1 MANTEELKKRN
12 IRSVLSCL
20 GDGKAWNKADLVGA
34 TGLSTGALT
43 QILQELQGTGE
54 VLFSGTA
61 PSTGGRRPKEF
72 VLNPDYCH
80 VAQLTITVLPEGY
93 RICRKTCNLNGVVLG
108 ERTYDS
114 ATCTELDLV
123 GAAKAACAE
132 DVRIGIVCIA
142 NPGVSIAGKVVVS
155 DAEGLAG
162 ADLAG
167 AITGACGV
175 TTVVENDV
183 NAAAIGLWE
192 DYRTESLALLYQPA
206 RYYVGVG
213 MVIGGRLYNGA
224 SHSAGELR
232 YLPFYTE
239 EEQDAALA
247 TDPVDL
253 LAKQL
258 ATLNC
263 VMNPEVVGICVEQGA
278 VTDLDAYLRYVP
290 REFRPH
296 AVALD
301 DFDVKIKRGL
311 AAIARDV
318 LLNERE
324 KKDEDRACGSVRER
338 PGGRS
343 RLL

>member
-20 GDGKAWNKADLVGA
+20 GDGKAWNKADLVEA

-80 VAQLTITVLPEGY
+80 VAQLTITALPEGY
-93 RICRKTCNLNGVVLG
+93 RICRKTCDLNGVVLA
-108 ERTYDS
+108 EYAFDS
-114 ATCTELDLV
+114 ATCTEQDLV
-123 GAAKAACAE
+123 DAARSACAKDE
-132 DVRIGIVCIA
+132 RIGIVCIA

-167 AITGACGV
+167 AVTGACGV

-192 DYRTESLALLYQPA
+192 DHRTESLALLYQPA

-224 SHSAGELR
+224 THTAGELR

-247 TDPVDL
+247 ADPTDL

-263 VMNPEVVGICVEQGA
+263 VMNPGVVGICVERGA
-278 VTDLDAYLRYVP
+278 SADLEAYLRYIP
-290 REFRPH
+290 REFQPRVV
-296 AVALD
+296 AVD
-301 DFDVKIKRGL
+301 DFDVKIERGL

-324 KKDEDRACGSVRER
+324 EKR
-338 PGGRS
+338 
-343 RLL
+343 